1 MPPVRIEA
9 RGIRKEDVFITLV
22 DVKKENCS
30 FVNGIA
36 QYA

>member
-22 DVKKENCS
+22 DVKKCS
-30 FVNGIA
+30 FNGIA